1 MLKDNLKILR
11 ESKGLTKKETALK
24 LGISERAYLTYEY
37 GEREPKLDTLQK
49 LADFYGVTTDY
60 LLGRPEAGPPEDPI
74 NVFAKNANL
83 KELEKLL
90 ITEYLK
96 LSDKQRESVIN
107 FMKKVIG
114 NEEVRKALQKKEVKL
129 VMQAARDG
137 APPGL
142 VETTPEE
149 EEELLNTPLIDPDL

>member
-1 MLKDNLKILR
+1 M
-11 ESKGLTKKETALK
+11 
-24 LGISERAYLTYEY
+24 GISERAYLTYEY

-60 LLGRPEAGPPEDPI
+60 LLGRPDAKPPENPI
-74 NVFAKNANL
+74 NAFAKNANL

-107 FMKKVIG
+107 FMEKVIG
-114 NEEVRKALQKKEVKL
+114 NEEVRKNSPTDQTIQNKKL
-129 VMQAARDG
+129 T
-137 APPGL
+137 L
-142 VETTPEE
+142 EE
-149 EEELLNTPLIDPDL
+149 EADEFAELARKQFILEKKREAQASSVKESDAG